1 MRVGIYLTLGDFG
14 MQASLGILQAAARA
28 GAGLLEVGLPFSD
41 PLLDG
46 PVIQA
51 SHQRA
56 LAGGELPWAEICAAI
71 AEVRRT
77 CPGALVSVMTASQ
90 LLYDPVRAARLPP
103 VDGILVTDIAW
114 DRPSPVY
121 LASPRVW
128 FLSQAV
134 VLADPFPPPPEPVSL
149 VYLTRVQ
156 GITGAGQQAS
166 GTTAEAVRRVRERTP
181 AGLWLGFGAS
191 TRADLDAAAADGAD
205 GVVVGSA
212 FVAELARCD
221 ALIPAG
227 TPATQRARVLAD
239 AAGEWVDRLA
249 RT

>member
-1 MRVGIYLTLGDFG
+1 MGVGIYLTLGDFG
-14 MQASLGILQAAARA
+14 LPASLAILQAAARA

-56 LAGGELPWAEICAAI
+56 LAAGEVPWERTCEAV

-77 CPGALVSVMTASQ
+77 CGDALVSVMTSSQ
-90 LLYDPVRAARLPP
+90 LLYDPARARLLPP

-114 DRPSPVY
+114 DRPSPVH

-134 VLADPFPPPPEPVSL
+134 VLADPFPAPPEPVSL

-166 GTTAEAVRRVRERTP
+166 GTTADAVRRVRQRTP

-212 FVAELARCD
+212 FVAELARRD
-221 ALIPAG
+221 AAMPAG
-227 TPATQRARVLAD
+227 TDPAARSRVLAET
-239 AAGEWVDRLA
+239 AGEWVDRLV
-249 RT
+249 RE